1 MQPNLFLLFS
11 LYTKNSKKV
20 QSKMWFVVVW
30 FTSKKLESLA
40 KLFFTIEIFPQKLK
54 NVQLF
59 LTLHFSDISIA
70 HYLIYFT
77 LCTLGPSKWSA
88 ITIAYRVCPLF
99 NANTMVKTR
108 FLSTMM
114 SGSRFSIRIF
124 GSKFWIFGWFFWIS
138 FLDLCCYEIWI
149 GGGEREKKKWR
160 EWISI

>member
-1 MQPNLFLLFS
+1 MIYL
-11 LYTKNSKKV
+11 KKV
-20 QSKMWFVVVW
+20 GIISEIIFYYWNFSSKTVDF
-30 FTSKKLESLA
+30 LA
-40 KLFFTIEIFPQKLK
+40 LK
-54 NVQLF
+54 NIQRF
-59 LTLHFSDISIA
+59 HILHFSDISIA
-70 HYLIYFT
+70 HYFDIYFT
-77 LCTLGPSKWSA
+77 LCTFRPSKWSA

-149 GGGEREKKKWR
+149 GGGERERKKKWR
-160 EWISI
+160 E